1 MVDAQGAE
9 VLGDAG
15 NLQLQ
20 DKNGQILSSSAQR
33 DIQQNGQKA
42 AVGTYDYRLTSGVNN
57 DGLYIGY
64 GLTGFNDKIC
74 ALNTFEYDRD
84 GNNVS
89 GILTRWRQFGKRYF
103 WPHLLLGMVAASL
116 GLPALSNAAEPN
128 APAKATTRNHEPS
141 AKVNFGQLALLEA
154 NTRRPNSN
162 YSVDYWHQHAIRTV
176 IRHLSFAMAP
186 QTLPVAEES
195 LPLQAQHL
203 ALLDTLS
210 ALLTQEGTP
219 SMKISSG

>member
-1 MVDAQGAE
+1 M
-9 VLGDAG
+9 LW
-15 NLQLQ
+15 
-20 DKNGQILSSSAQR
+20 
-33 DIQQNGQKA
+33 
-42 AVGTYDYRLTSGVNN
+42 TS
-57 DGLYIGY
+57 
-64 GLTGFNDKIC
+64 GFNDKIC

-210 ALLTQEGTP
+210 ALLTRKARRLKRVIALIMRILPRKQNSARP
-219 SMKISSG
+219 SG